1 MDRIMKIDEHLRTRI
16 RVIIWKQWKKI
27 RKRQKALEQF
37 FLKMIKGENQYFRFS
52 LLLDNEKKQDKKS
65 CFLPI

>member
-1 MDRIMKIDEHLRTRI
+1 MKIDEHLRTRI